1 MQAPDMTSPFW
12 RGERIRLRALAKADT
27 AHWLTFD
34 DDSEAIRTLNLGI
47 SLPRSPSQAEEWA
60 ERFADFKN
68 ADEAMIFTIETLA
81 GEYVGSINL
90 GGVDRRNGT
99 FGTGTRL
106 SAEHRGKGYAL
117 EAKRIILRY
126 AFHEM
131 RLQKYNIRCLETN
144 TAVIRHATLLRC
156 REEGRIRRNVFT
168 DGRFYDEL
176 LFGLTREEWEAM
188 EAGRAP

>member
-1 MQAPDMTSPFW
+1 MTAPFW
-12 RGERIRLRALAKADT
+12 RGERIRLRALAKADA
-27 AHWLTFD
+27 AHWLVFD

-68 ADEAMIFTIETLA
+68 ADEAMIFTIETHA
-81 GEYVGSINL
+81 GDYVGSLNL

-117 EAKRIILRY
+117 EAKRIVLRY
-126 AFHEM
+126 AFNEM

-144 TAVIRHATLLRC
+144 AAVIRHAALLGC

-168 DGRFYDEL
+168 AGRFYDEL
-176 LFGLTREEWEAM
+176 LFGLTREEWEAD
-188 EAGRAP
+188 EARRAR

>member
-1 MQAPDMTSPFW
+1 MQAPEMTAPFW
-12 RGERIRLRALAKADT
+12 RGERIRLRALAKADA
-27 AHWLTFD
+27 AHWLVFD

-68 ADEAMIFTIETLA
+68 ADEAMIFTIETHA
-81 GEYVGSINL
+81 GDYVGSLNL

-117 EAKRIILRY
+117 EAKRIVLRY
-126 AFHEM
+126 AFNEM

-144 TAVIRHATLLRC
+144 AAVIRHAALLGC

-168 DGRFYDEL
+168 AGRFYDEL
-176 LFGLTREEWEAM
+176 LFGLTREEWEAD
-188 EAGRAP
+188 EARRAR

>member
-1 MQAPDMTSPFW
+1 MQTPDMTMSFW
-12 RGERIRLRALAKADT
+12 RGERIRLRALAKADA
-27 AHWLTFD
+27 AHWLAFD
-34 DDSEAIRTLNLGI
+34 DDSAAIRTLNMGL
-47 SLPRSPSQAEEWA
+47 SLPRSPRQAEEWA

-68 ADEAMIFTIETLA
+68 ADEAMIFTIETHA
-81 GEYVGSINL
+81 GDYVGSLNL

-117 EAKRIILRY
+117 EAKRIVLRY

-144 TAVIRHATLLRC
+144 TAVIRHAALLGC
-156 REEGRIRRNVFT
+156 REEGRIRRDVFT
-168 DGRFYDEL
+168 NGGFYDVL
-176 LFGLTREEWEAM
+176 LFGLTREEFEAK
-188 EAGRAP
+188 EAERAG

>member
-1 MQAPDMTSPFW
+1 MQAPDMTAPFW
-12 RGERIRLRALAKADT
+12 RGERIRLRALAKADA
-27 AHWLTFD
+27 AHWLAFD

-47 SLPRSPSQAEEWA
+47 SLPRSPSQAGEWA

-68 ADEAMIFTIETLA
+68 ADEAMIFSVETHA
-81 GEYVGSINL
+81 GDYLGSLNL

-99 FGTGTRL
+99 FATGTRL
-106 SAEHRGKGYAL
+106 AAEHRGKGYAL
-117 EAKRIILRY
+117 EAKRIVLRY

-144 TAVIRHATLLRC
+144 APVIRHATLLGC

-168 DGRFYDEL
+168 AGRFYDEL
-176 LFGLTREEWEAM
+176 LFGLTREEWEAE
-188 EAGRAP
+188 EARRSA

>member
-1 MQAPDMTSPFW
+1 M
-12 RGERIRLRALAKADT
+12 
-27 AHWLTFD
+27 
-34 DDSEAIRTLNLGI
+34 EAIRTLNLGI

-68 ADEAMIFTIETLA
+68 ADEAMIFTIETH
-81 GEYVGSINL
+81 GGDYVGSLNL

-99 FGTGTRL
+99 FSSGTRL
-106 SAEHRGKGYAL
+106 SAAHRGKGYAL
-117 EAKRIILRY
+117 EAKRIVLRY

-144 TAVIRHATLLRC
+144 AAVIRHATLLGC

-176 LFGLTREEWEAM
+176 LFGLTREEWEAE
-188 EAGRAP
+188 EAKERAERR